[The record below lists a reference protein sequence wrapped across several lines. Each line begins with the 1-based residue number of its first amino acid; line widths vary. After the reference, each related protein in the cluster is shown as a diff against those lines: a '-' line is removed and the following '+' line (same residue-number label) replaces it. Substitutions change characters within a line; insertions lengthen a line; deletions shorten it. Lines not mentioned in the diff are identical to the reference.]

1 MQRYDTYQI
10 KATKT
15 DEGFIIDRPVIGRV
29 GLLKYL
35 NADGTERI
43 EYRPPEEAFNEDSL
57 KSIRGKPITLGHKAM
72 VNSKNAD
79 KLPIVGTVLSKGVQD
94 GENIRADVSI
104 YSLPT
109 TAREL
114 SCGYSLDLDETPGTT
129 PDGKHYDAVQRNIRY
144 NHLAIVPKGRAGNAR
159 LNMDG
164 DQIIIESEDNKHMAK
179 VRLDNGLEYECAEE
193 VRLELEKLRANK
205 AKDKANFD
213 ALQGKYDALDAKTKK
228 LEKDLADEKA
238 NKSTNFDTAVKE
250 RVEMLNIAK
259 QHNLDKAD
267 TMSNKDIKMAVI
279 KKVNGDSF
287 NLDGKS
293 DEYINGVF
301 DICKEQS
308 KNFNKNAG
316 KVRQDINDGKS
327 GSAGLQQKQ
336 NEDEWDYVALAE
348 KMKQAEAKAY
358 LGGMK

>member
-1 MQRYDTYQI
+1 MQRYDTYQF

-15 DEGFIIDRPVIGRV
+15 DEGFIIDNPIIGRV
-29 GLLKYL
+29 GLLRYL
-35 NADGTERI
+35 NADGSERI
-43 EYRPPEEAFNEDSL
+43 EYRPPEEAFNTDSL

-79 KLPIVGTVLSKGVQD
+79 KLPIVGTVLSEGVQD

-164 DQIIIESEDNKHMAK
+164 DQIIESEDKKHMAK

-193 VRLELEKLRANK
+193 VKIELETLRNDK
-205 AKDKANFD
+205 AKNKANFD
-213 ALQGKYDALDAKTKK
+213 ALQGKYDALEAKANK

-238 NKSTNFDTAVKE
+238 NKNINFDNAVKE
-250 RVEMLNIAK
+250 RVEMLDIAK
-259 QHNLDKAD
+259 QHNLDKAE
-267 TMSNKDIKMAVI
+267 TLSNKDIKVAVI
-279 KKVNGDSF
+279 KKVNGDNF

-301 DICKEQS
+301 DICKEQG

-327 GSAGLQQKQ
+327 GNAGTKQKQ

-348 KMKQAEAKAY
+348 KMRQAEARAY
-358 LGGMK
+358 LGGKE

>member
-10 KATKT
+10 EATKT
-15 DEGFIIDRPVIGRV
+15 DEGFIIDRPIIGRV
-29 GLLKYL
+29 GLLRYL
-35 NADGTERI
+35 NADGSERI
-43 EYRPPEEAFNEDSL
+43 EYRPPEEAFNADSL

-79 KLPIVGTVLSKGVQD
+79 KLPIVGTVLSEGVQD

-109 TAREL
+109 AAREL

-129 PDGKHYDAVQRNIRY
+129 PDGKRYDAVQRNIRY

-164 DQIIIESEDNKHMAK
+164 DQIIESEAKKHMAK
-179 VRLDNGLEYECAEE
+179 VRLDNGLEYEAAEE

-213 ALQGKYDALDAKTKK
+213 ALQGKYDALDAKAKK
-228 LEKDLADEKA
+228 LEKDLADEKN
-238 NKSTNFDTAVKE
+238 NKTANFDSAVKE

-267 TMSNKDIKMAVI
+267 NMSNKDIKIAVI
-279 KKVNGDSF
+279 KKVNGDNF
-287 NLDGKS
+287 NLDEKS

-301 DICKEQS
+301 DICKEQN
-308 KNFNKNAG
+308 KDFNKNAG
-316 KVRQDINDGKS
+316 KIRQDINNNKS
-327 GSAGLQQKQ
+327 GNTKTQ
-336 NEDEWDYVALAE
+336 NEDEWDYVAIAE
-348 KMKQAEAKAY
+348 KMRQDEAKAY
-358 LGGMK
+358 LGGKE

>member
-1 MQRYDTYQI
+1 MQRYDIYQI
-10 KATKT
+10 EATKT
-15 DEGFIIDRPVIGRV
+15 DEGFIIDRPIIGRV
-29 GLLKYL
+29 GLLRYL
-35 NADGTERI
+35 NADGSERI
-43 EYRPPEEAFNEDSL
+43 EYRPPEEAFNADSL

-79 KLPIVGTVLSKGVQD
+79 KLPIVGTVLSEGVQD

-109 TAREL
+109 AAREL

-129 PDGKHYDAVQRNIRY
+129 PDGKRYDAVQRNIRY

-164 DQIIIESEDNKHMAK
+164 DQIIESEAKKHMAK
-179 VRLDNGLEYECAEE
+179 VRLDNGLEYEAAEE
-193 VRLELEKLRANK
+193 VKIELETLRADK
-205 AKDKANFD
+205 AKNKANFD
-213 ALQGKYDALDAKTKK
+213 ALQGKYDALEAKANK
-228 LEKDLADEKA
+228 LEKDLADEKN
-238 NKSTNFDTAVKE
+238 NKAANFDSAVKE
-250 RVEMLNIAK
+250 RVAMLNIAK

-279 KKVNGDSF
+279 KKVNGDGF

-301 DICKEQS
+301 DICKEQD

-327 GSAGLQQKQ
+327 GNAGTKQKQ

-348 KMKQAEAKAY
+348 KMRQAEARAY
-358 LGGMK
+358 LGGKE

>member
-1 MQRYDTYQI
+1 ML
-10 KATKT
+10 
-15 DEGFIIDRPVIGRV
+15 ERPQTAGSRT
-29 GLLKYL
+29 
-35 NADGTERI
+35 A
-43 EYRPPEEAFNEDSL
+43 DSL

-79 KLPIVGTVLSKGVQD
+79 KLPIVGTVLSEGVQD

-109 TAREL
+109 AAREL

-129 PDGKHYDAVQRNIRY
+129 PDGKRYDAVQRNIRY

-164 DQIIIESEDNKHMAK
+164 DQIIESEAKKHMAK
-179 VRLDNGLEYECAEE
+179 VRLDNGLEYEAAEE
-193 VRLELEKLRANK
+193 VKIELETLRADK
-205 AKDKANFD
+205 AKNKANFD
-213 ALQGKYDALDAKTKK
+213 ALQGKYDALEAKANK
-228 LEKDLADEKA
+228 LEKDLADEKN
-238 NKSTNFDTAVKE
+238 NKTANFDSAVKE

-301 DICKEQS
+301 DICKEQD

-316 KVRQDINDGKS
+316 KVRQDINDGKF
-327 GSAGLQQKQ
+327 GSAGTQQKQ

-348 KMKQAEAKAY
+348 KMKQEEAKAY